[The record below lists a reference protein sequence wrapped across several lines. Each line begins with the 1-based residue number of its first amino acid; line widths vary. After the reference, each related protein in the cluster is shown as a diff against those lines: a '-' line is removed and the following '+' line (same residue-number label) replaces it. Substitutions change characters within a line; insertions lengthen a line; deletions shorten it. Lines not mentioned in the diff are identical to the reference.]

1 MRKYASDLSG
11 AVAFHRDTLGVARHA
26 HDRRM
31 NIQLT
36 CPWCLDDADF
46 ALDEAEEEIVCS
58 VCTTRMTFAPDPI
71 VTFGLLYEAAA

>member
-1 MRKYASDLSG
+1 MRRVWGL
-11 AVAFHRDTLGVARHA
+11 HRDSRGVTTLDQPV
-26 HDRRM
+26 RM

-46 ALDEAEEEIVCS
+46 ALDEAEEELVCGA
-58 VCTTRMTFAPDPI
+58 CATRMTFAPDPV